1 MDQNI
6 EEEEQGRNAQQRS
19 YSRVD
24 ASSPNKKNSQGEL
37 DMGTRTVTH
46 RKSVIMG
53 AKSSRTSQESNRGFR
68 HKVEIFLESFN
79 YMIFMTI
86 VTVYALFGDDVRVLA
101 TDKDGDEVFWVITT
115 ICMSLFFIEIVLAS
129 SCKDGYFIGF
139 FFWLDLLSTVS
150 MLLDI
155 GWVSNAIFGTSGGA
169 ALSAVSLARAG
180 RASRVGTRAGRIVR
194 VVRLVRLSKLYKHA
208 KQSLEKEAE
217 KLLAEEMKEENLM
230 ENNNQDQ
237 EPQRQEQPN
246 DAASSQRSVESSER
260 NVKHSGMS
268 VVQQQPVQ
276 QVLQQRT
283 SIVMFNGASNNNQIS
298 QENEQRFQRRQT
310 RKIVMSGQI
319 QSLTTIQ
326 KRKSVI
332 MQSPNKSSHPHQ
344 SDEGEIRET
353 NIGKELTEL
362 TNKRVITIVMLILFS
377 VPILNLSTYVDQN
390 VSFTTGLQAI
400 QFWAKDPEIYDY
412 LIKDFV
418 TYHEPLRT
426 GLVFF
431 QINSTIFYPNDDPYQ
446 YEDYRTN
453 SLQYY
458 TTTDSEGKDAVS
470 ICSTVTDDELN
481 AILSIIRT
489 IFVSIVLSVAAVLF
503 SRDVQELILTPVEK
517 MLETVKKIAENP
529 LVAAQE
535 EENKAFIQM
544 IENGEMK
551 ALEDQEDEKLETVI
565 LQKLIVKIGT
575 LLALGFG
582 EAGSQIIA
590 QNMGANASI
599 NPMLPGKKV
608 MAIFGFCDIR
618 NFTDATE
625 VLQQDVMVF
634 VNEIA
639 EIVHGVVD
647 QFSGSAN
654 KNIGDAFLLVWKFA
668 ENDYYQDKDGN
679 LSLKSYEHIAQIAD
693 MSILSFV
700 TIITNVTLSQK
711 LQKYKQHE
719 GLNNRIPNYSVK
731 MGFGLH
737 VGWAIEGAI
746 GSEYK
751 IDASYLSPNVNMASR
766 LEAATKQFGSMILIS
781 GQLRNV
787 TTKVTQKNLRHID
800 RVTVKGSI
808 EPMDIYTVDLNV
820 ESLIRKVH
828 KKKTVVDFN
837 RKEKQKQAHL
847 TESEIS
853 KQKKKQ
859 KVLRRM
865 KRDKLKQAVLKNHV
879 AISETWIKDNNIKQ
893 SRALFNK
900 EFYHKWDKGFS
911 CYLSGDW
918 DQAKAIFEET
928 LNFLPN
934 YKDGPSNTLLRVIK
948 EEPYLR
954 NNWKGY
960 RELTEK

>member
-1 MDQNI
+1 MEKKNEDEVVQMNGQI
-6 EEEEQGRNAQQRS
+6 RAES
-19 YSRVD
+19 KVD
-24 ASSPNKKNSQGEL
+24 SSSPNKKSGSGDAQYAS
-37 DMGTRTVTH
+37 RTITH
-46 RKSVIMG
+46 RKSMNYG
-53 AKSSRTSQESNRGFR
+53 SRSSKSSS
-68 HKVEIFLESFN
+68 EIHFGMKKRIEHFLESFN
-79 YMIFMTI
+79 YMIFMTVI
-86 VTVYALFGDDVRVLA
+86 TIYALFGDDIRVLS
-101 TDKDGDEVFWVITT
+101 TNKDGDAAFWVITA
-115 ICMSLFFIEIVLAS
+115 ICMGFFLVEIVLAS
-129 SCKDGYFIGF
+129 VCKEGYILGF
-139 FFWLDLLSTVS
+139 FFWLDLLSTIS

-155 GWVSNAIFGTSGGA
+155 GWVNEAMFGSGGGA

-217 KLLAEEMKEENLM
+217 KLLAEEMKDENLM
-230 ENNNQDQ
+230 DQNNQ
-237 EPQRQEQPN
+237 EQEQPVNQQQNN
-246 DAASSQRSVESSER
+246 DNISSQKSVDSSER
-260 NVKHSGMS
+260 HVRD
-268 VVQQQPVQ
+268 QDEQPHLQ
-276 QVLQQRT
+276 KTPQQRT
-283 SIVMFNGASNNNQIS
+283 SIVLQNRQSSQFNS
-298 QENEQRFQRRQT
+298 ENEQRFQRRQT
-310 RKIVMSGQI
+310 RKIVLSGQI

-326 KRKSVI
+326 KRKSIIQTPGKTLQRV
-332 MQSPNKSSHPHQ
+332 
-344 SDEGEIRET
+344 SDEGEVKET

-377 VPILNLSTYVDQN
+377 VPILNLSTYGDPN

-400 QFWAKDPEIYDY
+400 QYWSKDTEIYTY
-412 LIKDFV
+412 LIKDFIV
-418 TYHEPLRT
+418 YHESLRT
-426 GLVFF
+426 QLVFF
-431 QINSTIFYPNDDPYQ
+431 EINSTIFYPYEDQYQ
-446 YEDYRTN
+446 YQDYRTA

-458 TTTDSEGKDAVS
+458 TSTDSSDQNAVC
-470 ICSTVTDDELN
+470 ICTTIADDELN
-481 AILSIIRT
+481 AILSIVRT

-503 SRDVQELILTPVEK
+503 SKDVQDLILTPIEK
-517 MLETVKKIAENP
+517 MLETVKKISENP

-544 IENGEMK
+544 VENGEMK
-551 ALEDQEDEKLETVI
+551 ALEDQEDERLETVI

-654 KNIGDAFLLVWKFA
+654 KNIGDAFLLVWKYA
-668 ENDYYQDKDGN
+668 ETDYYQDEDGN
-679 LSLKSYEHIAQIAD
+679 LRLKPYEHVSQIAD
-693 MSILSFV
+693 MAILSFV

-737 VGWAIEGAI
+737 IGWAIEGAI

-781 GQLRNV
+781 GQLRDV
-787 TTKVTQKNLRHID
+787 ATKITQKNLRHID

-820 ESLIRKVH
+820 DSLLRKDH
-828 KKKTVVDFN
+828 RKKTIVDFH
-837 RKEKQKQAHL
+837 RKEKIKQAYFS
-847 TESEIS
+847 ESEQQ

-859 KVLRRM
+859 KVLKRM
-865 KRDKLKQAVLKNHV
+865 KRDKLKQAVLKSHV
-879 AISETWIKDNNIKQ
+879 LISETWTKDPNIKI
-893 SRALFNK
+893 SRALFRK
-900 EFYHKWDKGFS
+900 EFYQKWNEGFH

-918 DQAKAIFEET
+918 DKAKSIFEET

>member
-1 MDQNI
+1 M
-6 EEEEQGRNAQQRS
+6 EKRNEDEVVQMSGQMRADS
-19 YSRVD
+19 KMD
-24 ASSPNKKNSQGEL
+24 ASSPNKKSGVNEGPYASRTITHRRS
-37 DMGTRTVTH
+37 MNYGTR
-46 RKSVIMG
+46 SS
-53 AKSSRTSQESNRGFR
+53 KSSSDNHFGVKKRIEQ
-68 HKVEIFLESFN
+68 FLESFN
-79 YMIFMTI
+79 YMIFMTV
-86 VTVYALFGDDVRVLA
+86 VTIYALFGDDVRVLS
-101 TDKDGDEVFWVITT
+101 TNKDGDAAFWVITA
-115 ICMSLFFIEIVLAS
+115 ICMGLFLVEIVLAS
-129 SCKDGYFIGF
+129 ICKDGYILGF

-155 GWVSNAIFGTSGGA
+155 GWVNEAMFGSGGGA

-217 KLLAEEMKEENLM
+217 KLLAEEMKDENLM
-230 ENNNQDQ
+230 DQNQ
-237 EPQRQEQPN
+237 QEQEQSNHQQQNN
-246 DAASSQRSVESSER
+246 DNVSSQKSVDSSER
-260 NVKHSGMS
+260 HVRD
-268 VVQQQPVQ
+268 QEEQPHIQ
-276 QVLQQRT
+276 KTQQQRT
-283 SIVMFNGASNNNQIS
+283 SIMLQNRQSS
-298 QENEQRFQRRQT
+298 QLNTEIEHRFQRRQT
-310 RKIVMSGQI
+310 RKIVLSGQI
-319 QSLTTIQ
+319 QSQTIIQ
-326 KRKSVI
+326 KRKSI
-332 MQSPNKSSHPHQ
+332 IQSGGKPLQ
-344 SDEGEIRET
+344 RISDEGEVKET

-377 VPILNLSTYVDQN
+377 VPILNLSTYRDAN

-400 QFWAKDPEIYDY
+400 QYWSKDTEIYNY
-412 LIKDFV
+412 LIKDFIV
-418 TYHEPLRT
+418 YHEPLRT

-431 QINSTIFYPNDDPYQ
+431 KINSTILHPSEQENQYE
-446 YEDYRTN
+446 YEDYRTA

-458 TTTDSEGKDAVS
+458 TSTDSDDQTAVS
-470 ICSTVTDDELN
+470 ISNTVADDELN
-481 AILSIIRT
+481 AILSIVRT

-503 SRDVQELILTPVEK
+503 SKDVQDLILTPIEK
-517 MLETVKKIAENP
+517 MLETVKKISENP

-551 ALEDQEDEKLETVI
+551 ALEDKEDERLETVI

-654 KNIGDAFLLVWKFA
+654 KNIGDAFLLVWKYA
-668 ENDYYQDKDGN
+668 ENDYYQDEDGK
-679 LSLKSYEHIAQIAD
+679 LSLKPYEHVAQIAD
-693 MSILSFV
+693 MAILSFV

-781 GQLRNV
+781 GQLRDV
-787 TTKVTQKNLRHID
+787 ATKVTQKNLRHID

-820 ESLIRKVH
+820 DSLLRKEHKAKTILDPH
-828 KKKTVVDFN
+828 KKDKV
-837 RKEKQKQAHL
+837 KQVHL
-847 TESEIS
+847 SESDQS
-853 KQKKKQ
+853 KLKKKQ
-859 KVLRRM
+859 KVLKRM
-865 KRDKLKQAVLKNHV
+865 KRDKLKQAVLKSHV
-879 AISETWIKDNNIKQ
+879 LISETWTKDPNIKI
-893 SRALFNK
+893 SRALFRK
-900 EFYHKWDKGFS
+900 EFYSKWTEGFH

-918 DQAKAIFEET
+918 DKAKSIFEET

-934 YKDGPSNTLLRVIK
+934 YRDGPSNTLLRVIK

>member
-1 MDQNI
+1 MDQNN
-6 EEEEQGRNAQQRS
+6 EDEEQRRSIQQRS
-19 YSRVD
+19 QSRVD
-24 ASSPNKKNSQGEL
+24 ASSPNKRNSQGDVEQV
-37 DMGTRTVTH
+37 TRTVTH
-46 RKSVIMG
+46 RKSVNLG
-53 AKSSRTSQESNRGFR
+53 SKSTRTNQESNLGFR
-68 HKVEIFLESFN
+68 HRVEIFLESFN

-101 TDKDGDEVFWVITT
+101 TNKDGDEVFWVITT
-115 ICMSLFFIEIVLAS
+115 ICMTLFFFEIVLAS
-129 SCKDGYFIGF
+129 ICKDGYFVGF

-155 GWVSNAIFGTSGGA
+155 GWVSDAIFGTSGGA

-230 ENNNQDQ
+230 DNNNQLQ
-237 EPQRQEQPN
+237 ETQRQEQQN
-246 DAASSQRSVESSER
+246 DAHSSQKSVDSSQR
-260 NVKHSGMS
+260 NVKPSETN
-268 VVQQQPVQ
+268 VVHQQSIQNIVR
-276 QVLQQRT
+276 QRT
-283 SIVMFNGASNNNQIS
+283 SIMMYNGLQNTNQIN
-298 QENEQRFQRRQT
+298 QENDHRFQRRQT
-310 RKIVMSGQI
+310 RKIIMSGQI

-326 KRKSVI
+326 KRKSI
-332 MQSPNKSSHPHQ
+332 IIQSPNKLLNAHQ
-344 SDEGEIRET
+344 DEGDIKET
-353 NIGKELTEL
+353 NIGKELNEL

-377 VPILNLSTYVDQN
+377 VPILNLNTYLDQT

-400 QFWAKDPEIYDY
+400 QYWAKDSEIYDY
-412 LIKDFV
+412 LIKDFIQ
-418 TYHEPLRT
+418 YHESLRT

-431 QINSTIFYPNDDPYQ
+431 QINSTIFYPQEDPYQ
-446 YEDYRTN
+446 YEHYRTN

-458 TTTDSEGKDAVS
+458 TSTDSEGNDAIS
-470 ICSTVTDDELN
+470 ICYTIADDELN

-489 IFVSIVLSVAAVLF
+489 IFVSIVLSVAAVMF
-503 SRDVQELILTPVEK
+503 SRDVQDLILTPVEK
-517 MLETVKKIAENP
+517 MLETVKKISENP

-544 IENGEMK
+544 MENGEMK
-551 ALEDQEDEKLETVI
+551 ALEDKEDEKLETVI
-565 LQKLIVKIGT
+565 LQKLIVKIGS

-647 QFSGSAN
+647 SFSGSAN

-693 MSILSFV
+693 MAILSFV

-787 TTKVTQKNLRHID
+787 ATNITQKNLRHID

-808 EPMDIYTVDLNV
+808 EPMNIYTVDLNV
-820 ESLIRKVH
+820 DSLIRKVH
-828 KKKTVVDFN
+828 KKKTVVDFSK
-837 RKEKQKQAHL
+837 KEKQKQTNL
-847 TESEIS
+847 TESEQS
-853 KQKKKQ
+853 KLKKKQ

-865 KRDKLKQAVLKNHV
+865 KRDKLKQAVLKSHV

-900 EFYHKWDKGFS
+900 EFYHKWEKGFS

-918 DQAKAIFEET
+918 DQAKLIFEET
-928 LNFLPN
+928 LNLLPN